1 MGWWTKYSINVV
13 NNLKKHFCPS
23 PWFHMR
29 ITNNG
34 GMTYCRWADK
44 NATEVNIQD
53 TSPQEFFQQ
62 HMTDVRTSMTQGESV
77 AGCNRCYQM
86 ETHNKVSGR
95 QRQLLKIGVRVEQ
108 FEKTLASSPWVST
121 FASQE
126 FSQLPQ
132 DWQIDLGNHCNS
144 ACIFCHPN
152 ASSRLATEWKR
163 IGFID
168 QLPAP
173 NWTDNPVL
181 VDRFVSMLRESPHIQ
196 YLHFIGGETL
206 ITPAFR
212 TILEALIQSGLNR
225 TATIGFT
232 TNLITWNQPV
242 VDLLS
247 QFAGVNLGMSIESFD
262 SINDYVRWPATLPKV
277 HEILD
282 NWISVAQDH
291 DWLMQFRTTPTALT
305 IDSLLSVYQYAWNQ
319 SIAIESCNFLDHP
332 ECMRP
337 SVLPLSYRQPI
348 IDRMESWIAEH
359 STDSNV
365 IVNTRDPSVAR
376 QQIVQDLQSYV
387 NYLKCEPDEG
397 FRLPDLMTY
406 LKRIESSRG
415 NNVINHL
422 PQYEELFRTAGY

>member
-1 MGWWTKYSINVV
+1 MS
-13 NNLKKHFCPS
+13 LKDHFCPS

-44 NATEVNIQD
+44 NTAEVNIRD
-53 TSPQEFFQQ
+53 VDPQSFFQQ
-62 HMTDVRTSMTQGESV
+62 HMADVRTTMLQGEAV
-77 AGCNRCYQM
+77 DGCSRCYQM

-95 QRQLLKIGVRVEQ
+95 QKQLLKIGVRVEQ
-108 FEKTLASSPWVST
+108 FEKSLASSPWVSA
-121 FASQE
+121 FSSQE

-173 NWTDNPVL
+173 NWTDDPVL
-181 VDRFVSMLRESPHIQ
+181 VDQFIAMLEASPHIQ

-206 ITPAFR
+206 ITPAFQ
-212 TILEALIQSGLNR
+212 TILQALIRSGLNH

-262 SINDYVRWPATLPKV
+262 SINDYVRWPATIPKI
-277 HEILD
+277 HQYLD
-282 NWISVAQDH
+282 QWIAIAQDRN
-291 DWLMQFRTTPTALT
+291 WLMQFRTTPTALT
-305 IDSLLSVYQYAWNQ
+305 IDSLLSVYRYAWDR
-319 SIAIESCNFLDHP
+319 SIAIESCNFLDQP

-337 SVLPLSYRQPI
+337 SVLPLSHRLPI

-359 STDSNV
+359 NTNSNV
-365 IVNTRDPSVAR
+365 IVNTRDPSVAQ

-387 NYLKCEPDEG
+387 NYLKRESDES
-397 FRLPDLMTY
+397 FRLPELVTY
-406 LKRIESSRG
+406 LKRIESNRG
-415 NNVINHL
+415 NSVLTYL

>member
-1 MGWWTKYSINVV
+1 MSLNKN
-13 NNLKKHFCPS
+13 FCPS

-44 NATEVNIQD
+44 NTTEVNIRD
-53 TSPQEFFQQ
+53 VDPQSYFHQ
-62 HMTDVRTSMTQGESV
+62 HMAGVRTTMLQGKPDE
-77 AGCNRCYQM
+77 GCNRCYQM

-95 QRQLLKIGVRVEQ
+95 QKQLLKIGVRVEQ
-108 FEKTLASSPWVST
+108 FEKTLASSPWVGT

-144 ACIFCHPN
+144 ACIFCDPN

-173 NWTDNPVL
+173 NWTDDPAL
-181 VDRFVSMLRESPHIQ
+181 VDQFVAMLEASPHIQ

-206 ITPAFR
+206 ITPAFQ
-212 TILEALIQSGLNR
+212 TILEALIRSGLNH

-247 QFAGVNLGMSIESFD
+247 QFAGVNLGMSVESFD
-262 SINDYVRWPATLPKV
+262 SVNEYVRWPATMPKI
-277 HEILD
+277 HQYLEQ
-282 NWISVAQDH
+282 WIAIARDH
-291 DWLMQFRTTPTALT
+291 NWLMQFRTTPTALT
-305 IDSLLSVYQYAWNQ
+305 IDSLLSVYRYAWDR
-319 SIAIESCNFLDHP
+319 SIAIESCNFLDKP

-337 SVLPLSYRQPI
+337 SVLPLSHRQPI

-359 STDSNV
+359 DTNSKT
-365 IVNTRDPSVAR
+365 IVNIRDPSVAR

-387 NYLKCEPDEG
+387 NYLKSESDES
-397 FRLPDLMTY
+397 FRLPELMTY
-406 LKRIESSRG
+406 LKRIEAGRG
-415 NNVINHL
+415 NNVLTYL

>member
-1 MGWWTKYSINVV
+1 
-13 NNLKKHFCPS
+13 
-23 PWFHMR
+23 MR

-44 NATEVNIQD
+44 NITEVNIRD
-53 TSPQEFFQQ
+53 VDPQSFFQQ
-62 HMTDVRTSMTQGESV
+62 HMAGVRTTMLQGQPV
-77 AGCNRCYQM
+77 KGCNTCYQM

-95 QRQLLKIGVRVEQ
+95 QKQLLKIGVRVEQ
-108 FEKTLASSPWVST
+108 FEKTMASSPWVNAL
-121 FASQE
+121 ASEKFTQW
-126 FSQLPQ
+126 PQ

-173 NWTDNPVL
+173 NWTDDPAL
-181 VDRFVSMLRESPHIQ
+181 VNQFIAMLEASPHIQ

-206 ITPAFR
+206 ITPAFQI
-212 TILEALIQSGLNR
+212 ILEALIKSGLNH
-225 TATIGFT
+225 TATIGLT

-262 SINDYVRWPATLPKV
+262 SVNDYVRWPATMPKI
-277 HEILD
+277 HQYLD
-282 NWISVAQDH
+282 QWTAIARDH
-291 DWLMQFRTTPTALT
+291 NWLMQLRTTPTVLT
-305 IDSLLSVYQYAWNQ
+305 IDSLLSVYQYAWDR
-319 SIAIESCNFLDHP
+319 SMAIESCNFLDQP

-337 SVLPLSYRQPI
+337 SVLPLSHRGPI

-359 STDSNV
+359 GTDSKT

-387 NYLKCEPDEG
+387 NYLKRESDES
-397 FRLPDLMTY
+397 FRLPELMTY
-406 LKRIESSRG
+406 LKRIETGRG
-415 NNVINHL
+415 NSILTHL

>member
-1 MGWWTKYSINVV
+1 MSLNKN
-13 NNLKKHFCPS
+13 FCPS

-34 GMTYCRWADK
+34 GMVYCRWADK
-44 NATEVNIQD
+44 NTTEVNIRD
-53 TSPQEFFQQ
+53 VDPQSFFQQ
-62 HMTDVRTSMTQGESV
+62 HMAGVRTAMLQGEPV
-77 AGCNRCYQM
+77 AGCNRCYLM

-95 QRQLLKIGVRVEQ
+95 QKQLLKIGVRVEQ
-108 FEKTLASSPWVST
+108 FEKTLASSPWVSAL
-121 FASQE
+121 ASQE

-144 ACIFCHPN
+144 ACIFCHPS

-173 NWTDNPVL
+173 NWTDDPAL
-181 VDRFVSMLRESPHIQ
+181 VDQFIAMLEASPHIQ

-206 ITPAFR
+206 ITPAFQ
-212 TILEALIQSGLNR
+212 TILEALIRSGLNR

-262 SINDYVRWPATLPKV
+262 PVNDYVRWPATIPKI
-277 HEILD
+277 HQYLD
-282 NWISVAQDH
+282 QWIAIAQDRN
-291 DWLMQFRTTPTALT
+291 WLMQFRTTPTALT
-305 IDSLLSVYQYAWNQ
+305 IDSLLSVYRYAWDR
-319 SIAIESCNFLDHP
+319 SIAIESCNFLDQP

-337 SVLPLSYRQPI
+337 SVLPLSHRLPI

-359 STDSNV
+359 STDSNI
-365 IVNTRDPSVAR
+365 IVNTRNPSVAQ

-387 NYLKCEPDEG
+387 NYLKRESDES
-397 FRLPDLMTY
+397 FRLPELVTY
-406 LKRIESSRG
+406 LKRIESGRG
-415 NNVINHL
+415 NSVLTYL

>member
-1 MGWWTKYSINVV
+1 
-13 NNLKKHFCPS
+13 
-23 PWFHMR
+23 MR

-44 NATEVNIQD
+44 NTTEVNIRD
-53 TSPQEFFQQ
+53 VDPQSFFQQ
-62 HMTDVRTSMTQGESV
+62 HMAGVRTTMLQGEPV
-77 AGCNRCYQM
+77 EGCKRCYQM

-95 QRQLLKIGVRVEQ
+95 QKQLLKIGVRVEQ
-108 FEKTLASSPWVST
+108 FEKTLASSPWVGT
-121 FASQE
+121 LASQE

-144 ACIFCHPN
+144 ACIFCDPN

-173 NWTDNPVL
+173 NWTDDPAL
-181 VDRFVSMLRESPHIQ
+181 VNQFITMLEASPHIQ

-206 ITPAFR
+206 ITPAFQ
-212 TILEALIQSGLNR
+212 TILEALIKSGLNR
-225 TATIGFT
+225 TATIGLT

-262 SINDYVRWPATLPKV
+262 SVNDYVRWPATIPKI
-277 HEILD
+277 HQYLD
-282 NWISVAQDH
+282 QWTAIARDH
-291 DWLMQFRTTPTALT
+291 NWLMQFRTTPTALT
-305 IDSLLSVYQYAWNQ
+305 IDSLLSVYQYAWDR
-319 SIAIESCNFLDHP
+319 SIAIESCNFLDQP

-337 SVLPLSYRQPI
+337 SVLPLSHRQPI
-348 IDRMESWIAEH
+348 IDRMESWIVEH
-359 STDSNV
+359 DTNSET
-365 IVNTRDPSVAR
+365 IVNIRDPSVSR

-387 NYLKCEPDEG
+387 NYLKRESDES
-397 FRLPDLMTY
+397 FRLPELVTY
-406 LKRIESSRG
+406 LKRIEAGRG
-415 NNVINHL
+415 NSVLTHL